1 MLVAGD
7 LAGKALI
14 PLVRSNGG
22 WHGEQGG
29 RELVARDEDE
39 LEALERSLA
48 DKGLYAIAIGEEEL
62 GDLRDPEAVE
72 RRFLAEIVS
81 RTEDWMKLAGDPLA
95 EGADAAVPDSGA
107 TTTPTRLTRCSS
119 TPPA

>member
-1 MLVAGD
+1 MRLLVASDLHASEGAWRKLLNAVRLGIWEADAVLVAGD

-39 LEALERSLA
+39 LDALERSLA
-48 DKGLYAIAIGEEEL
+48 DKGLYAIAVSEDE
-62 GDLRDPEAVE
+62 
-72 RRFLAEIVS
+72 LAEPDGSGGGRAPVPRRRS
-81 RTEDWMKLAGDPLA
+81 WPGPRTG
-95 EGADAAVPDSGA
+95 
-107 TTTPTRLTRCSS
+107 
-119 TPPA
+119 

>member
-1 MLVAGD
+1 MRLLVASDLHASEGAWRKLLNAVRLGIWEADAVLVAGD

-29 RELVARDEDE
+29 RELVARDPDE

-48 DKGLYAIAIGEEEL
+48 DKGLYAIA
-62 GDLRDPEAVE
+62 VE
-72 RRFLAEIVS
+72 RGRARRPEGSGGGRASVPG
-81 RTEDWMKLAGDPLA
+81 GD
-95 EGADAAVPDSGA
+95 
-107 TTTPTRLTRCSS
+107 RCPGPK
-119 TPPA
+119 TG